1 MTKQQPDSGCLRLQ
15 DLIGMLSR
23 RRHPEMFVKELQ
35 TKKLSQTVLD
45 VRFHI
50 RDMVGSGMLQQ
61 LDSTSGPLLRLVKKH
76 L

>member
-1 MTKQQPDSGCLRLQ
+1 
-15 DLIGMLSR
+15 
-23 RRHPEMFVKELQ
+23 MFVKELQ

-61 LDSTSGPLLRLVKKH
+61 LDSTSGALLRLVKKH